1 MAFEPKY
8 SALTPAYPQRL
19 AAGQAVVEARLL
31 PAGYTVE
38 KVLSASAD
46 VTVAAGETFTGEAR
60 YNGKATFRVLLLDG
74 DGVYRSLDYVAEFSD
89 KLTGS
94 GITVNTQP
102 FLSCNVLDTDIVLA
116 TASEI
121 KLACVVEVCLM
132 SVVTEQ
138 LHCLSD
144 GGEGIYTHDDRLNY
158 TRLSGIGHE
167 SHSYSD
173 TISAAAAD
181 EILFCEPRAF
191 VVKRIPDTD
200 CITVEG
206 IIVNDILVRCGEQVS
221 SVRTETPF
229 TAQLTAAGTKQSD
242 ICEVTV
248 RVEQCGVEL
257 VTGENA
263 AIACDYT
270 LAFDYMAFTEDA
282 ENPVC
287 DAFCVE
293 NELLIE
299 GRTVTMPFPLGAET
313 FFERVEG
320 KITLDE
326 AMPAADKI
334 SAACGSRL
342 SITGAFASEG
352 KLTVEG
358 MAAMGIVY
366 LSEEGQKASA
376 AVELPFSITVSAP
389 LKEGDEVHARGC
401 VTNVEV
407 KVRRSGE
414 LDVKA
419 DIAVEYESY
428 RPESKYLIENIAIGE
443 AHSLPTGAVSIHIA
457 RKGETL
463 WEAAK
468 ALGTTPENVLLQ
480 NPDLTLPCAGGERV
494 LTYRCLSK
502 AE

>member
-1 MAFEPKY
+1 MAFEPKF
-8 SALTPAYPQRL
+8 SALTPASPVKL
-19 AAGQAVVEARLL
+19 ATGQAVVEARLL

-46 VTVAAGETFTGEAR
+46 VTVTAGETFTGEAR
-60 YNGKATFRVLLLDG
+60 YAGKATFRVLLLDG
-74 DGVYRSLDYVAEFSD
+74 DGVYRALDYLADFSD

-94 GITVNTQP
+94 GITASTQP
-102 FLSCNVLDTDIVLA
+102 IVSCSVLDTDIVLA
-116 TASEI
+116 TATEI
-121 KLACVVEVCLM
+121 KLACVVEVSLLGVATEEVRCL
-132 SVVTEQ
+132 T
-138 LHCLSD
+138 D
-144 GGEGIYTHDDRLNY
+144 GGEGIYTHDERMNY
-158 TRLSGIGHE
+158 TRLSGQGHE
-167 SHSYSD
+167 SHDYSD
-173 TISAAAAD
+173 TVPAAHAD
-181 EILFCEPRAF
+181 EILFCEPRALI
-191 VVKRIPDTD
+191 VKRAADTD
-200 CITVEG
+200 GITVEG
-206 IIVNDILVRCGEQVS
+206 IIVNDILVRSGEQVS
-221 SVRTETPF
+221 SIRGETPF
-229 TAQLTAAGTKQSD
+229 TAQLTVAGARPSD
-242 ICEVTV
+242 ICEAWV
-248 RVEQCGVEL
+248 RVAGCGVSL
-257 VTGENA
+257 TPGEEGV
-263 AIACDYT
+263 IACDYT
-270 LAFDYMAFTEDA
+270 LAFDSMAFCEDA

-299 GRTVTMPFPLGAET
+299 GRELRMPFPLGEET

-320 KITLDE
+320 KVTLDE
-326 AMPAADKI
+326 SMPAADKI
-334 SAACGSRL
+334 SAVCGSRL
-342 SITGAFASEG
+342 SITGTQAENG

-366 LSEEGQKASA
+366 LSEDGKRASA
-376 AVELPFSITVSAP
+376 AVELPFSITVAAP
-389 LKEGDEVHARGC
+389 LKEGDEVCARGC

-419 DIAVEYESY
+419 DIAVEYASY
-428 RPESKYLIENIAIGE
+428 RPESKYIIENIALGD

-494 LTYRCLSK
+494 LTYRCLTK
-502 AE
+502 N

>member
-1 MAFEPKY
+1 MAFEPKF
-8 SALTPAYPQRL
+8 SELTPAYPQRL

-38 KVLSASAD
+38 KVLSASAA
-46 VTVAAGETFTGEAR
+46 VTVTAGETFTGEAR
-60 YNGKATFRVLLLDG
+60 YAGKATFRVLLLDG
-74 DGVYRSLDYVAEFSD
+74 DGVYRALDYVADFSD
-89 KLTGS
+89 KLTGP
-94 GITVNTQP
+94 GITAGTQP
-102 FLSCNVLDTDIVLA
+102 ILSCSVLDTDIVMA

-121 KLACVVEVCLM
+121 KLACVVEVSLTG
-132 SVVTEQ
+132 VVTESI
-138 LHCLSD
+138 HCLTD
-144 GGEGIYTHDDRLNY
+144 GGEGVYTHDDRMNY
-158 TRLSGIGHE
+158 TRLSGAGRE
-167 SHSYSD
+167 SHNYSD
-173 TISAAAAD
+173 TVQAAGVD
-181 EILFCEPRAF
+181 EILFCEPRALI
-191 VVKRIPDTD
+191 VKRAADTD
-200 CITVEG
+200 CVTVEG
-206 IIVNDILVRCGEQVS
+206 LIVNDILVRSGEQVAS
-221 SVRTETPF
+221 LRSETPF
-229 TAQLTAAGTKQSD
+229 TAQLTAAGTRPSD
-242 ICEVTV
+242 ICEAWV
-248 RVEQCGVEL
+248 RVAECGVSL
-257 VTGENA
+257 VEGEQA

-270 LAFDYMAFTEDA
+270 LAFDCMAFCEDA

-299 GRTVTMPFPLGAET
+299 GRELKMPCPLGAET

-334 SAACGSRL
+334 SAVCGSRL
-342 SITGAFASEG
+342 SLTGAVALEG

-366 LSEEGQKASA
+366 LSEDGKRASA

-389 LKEGDEVHARGC
+389 LKEGDEVRARGC

-428 RPESKYLIENIAIGE
+428 RPENKYIIENIALGD

-494 LTYRCLSK
+494 LTYRCLTK
-502 AE
+502 N